1 MNPDSSSGPGVR
13 RLRERQRE
21 STAQEILT
29 AAEQVF
35 VERGIHS
42 AHMSDIAARAGVA
55 VGTLYNHYKDRDA
68 LLCALA
74 AQRRQEMLLIADEC
88 LERNK
93 DQPFREQLT
102 EYWRVI
108 FSYWEKHF
116 QFFCVFMQSE
126 NGPPAVAQPSLAI
139 QREIYKRYEQLVEVA
154 RKQKLLRPKMAKLAP
169 ALLMGMSKSVL
180 MTRLFISDEESPV
193 DQIETLVDFFLAGS
207 GGKTP

>member
-74 AQRRQEMLLIADEC
+74 DQRRQELLLIADEC
-88 LERNK
+88 LARIEEL
-93 DQPFREQLT
+93 PFRDQLR
-102 EYWRVI
+102 EYWRVV
-108 FSYWEKHF
+108 FTYWEKHF
-116 QFFCVFMQSE
+116 QFFAVFMQSE
-126 NGPPAVAQPSLAI
+126 CGPPSVAQPSLAI
-139 QREIYKRYEQLVEVA
+139 QREVYKRYEHLVERA
-154 RKQKLLRPKMAKLAP
+154 AKQNVLRGEMEKLAP
-169 ALLMGMSKSVL
+169 ALLMGM
-180 MTRLFISDEESPV
+180 TRSMLIRRLYTPVEESSL
-193 DQIETLVDFFLAGS
+193 DHLDTLVEFFMTGS
-207 GGKTP
+207 GGKQ